1 MMSLEKM
8 RDSILQEGV
17 NLLKSREDLDI
28 NIMFTERYE
37 CYYKSFSTYQGSL
50 SIWEGYD
57 ESNADGH
64 YTNFSFKFATWM
76 TVDDIGEQTAAFIDS
91 IKSYRPHVKPDESK
105 IVPSEAPATS
115 VA

>member
-1 MMSLEKM
+1 MSLEKM

-17 NLLKSREDLDI
+17 NLLKSREDIDI

-37 CYYKSFSTYQGSL
+37 CIYRSFSTYQGSL

-64 YTNFSFKFATWM
+64 YTNFSFRFSTWM

-91 IKSYRPHVKPDESK
+91 LKSYRPHFKPDESK